1 MAFVAAAAP
10 ELATGTRIALL
21 GSGGGVAVPPP
32 GPDLLQQ
39 IVSTL
44 LALGFAPF
52 AIATALGAWYGP
64 SVVNDAKTAWSGL
77 VSAGDV
83 AAETWSKIV
92 GFL

>member
-10 ELATGTRIALL
+10 ELTTGARVALV
-21 GSGGGVAVPPP
+21 GTQGGVAGPSP
-32 GPDLLQQ
+32 GPDMLQQ
-39 IVSTL
+39 VVSTL

-64 SVVNDAKTAWSGL
+64 SVVNDAKTAWNGL